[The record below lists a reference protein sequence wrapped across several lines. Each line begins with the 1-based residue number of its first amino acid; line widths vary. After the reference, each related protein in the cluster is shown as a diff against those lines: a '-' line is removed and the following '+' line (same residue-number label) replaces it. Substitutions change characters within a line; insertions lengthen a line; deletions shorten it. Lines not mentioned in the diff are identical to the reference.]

1 MNKYLA
7 IFLISLL
14 SSCCTSIECLN
25 AFDTN
30 EIKLISFNEGNLD
43 SIFVVSYEKNNNFLA
58 VLDSQ
63 FTQAIKRS
71 SLEDEE
77 LTIPMPIDLNQQSD
91 YKIYIPKTGDTYEI
105 TNIKTDLEKCNACFL
120 TTDKFTVLSGY
131 QVNGVEQS
139 KDFFEIIK

>member
-43 SIFVVSYEKNNNFLA
+43 SIFVVSYEKDNNFLA
-58 VLDSQ
+58 VIDSQ
-63 FTQAIKRS
+63 FTQVVKRS
-71 SLEDEE
+71 SLENEE
-77 LTIPMPIDLNQQSD
+77 LILSMPIDLNQQSD
-91 YKIYIPKTGDTYEI
+91 YRIYIPKTGDTYEI
-105 TNIKTDLEKCNACFL
+105 TNIKTELEKCNTCFL

-131 QVNGVEQS
+131 RVNGVDQLNG
-139 KDFFEIIK
+139 FFEIIK